1 MKGRGRPMKRCMDYV
16 KDDNYFLINIKKG
29 VNTEMRTDRGW
40 MKEETCCI
48 DPTRSAIKAA
58 KLWIYLEQMFAYQA
72 DIYPCARG
80 IRTHNPGVIRAL
92 VRNAPEVVEFW
103 ELLLHY
109 CELIRTEN
117 N

>member
-1 MKGRGRPMKRCMDYV
+1 
-16 KDDNYFLINIKKG
+16 
-29 VNTEMRTDRGW
+29 
-40 MKEETCCI
+40 
-48 DPTRSAIKAA
+48 
-58 KLWIYLEQMFAYQA
+58 MFAYQA